1 MDLYLLFSSAFVVG
15 LSGALMPGPVTAVL
29 AEHALKRGFWAGPL
43 VTLGH
48 GLIESFMVALLAA
61 GVSAYMTGRGPAGII
76 GIAGGFV
83 LAWMGWGMF
92 RSARSGSLSLR
103 GEEAEGR
110 KGPVTGSVAAGMVT
124 TLSNPYWFLW
134 WVTVGAGFVSLSR
147 QHGPGGLLLFFSGH
161 ILADLAWLSILA
173 AILVLGKSLI
183 SDKIYRAIV
192 AGLGIFLM
200 AFSLYFLWT
209 GITRLFGI

>member
-29 AEHALKRGFWAGPL
+29 AEHALKRGFWAAPL

-48 GLIESFMVALLAA
+48 GLMEVLMVALLSA
-61 GVSAYMTGRGPAGII
+61 GVSVYMTGRGPAGVI
-76 GIAGGFV
+76 GIAGGLV
-83 LAWMGWGMF
+83 LAWMGWGMV

-103 GEEAEGR
+103 GETEGR
-110 KGPVTGSVAAGMVT
+110 KSPVAGPVAAGIAT

-134 WVTVGAGFVSLSR
+134 WATVGAGFVSLSR
-147 QHGPGGLLLFFSGH
+147 QYGPGGVLLFFSGH
-161 ILADLAWLSILA
+161 LLADLAWLSVLA
-173 AILVLGKSLI
+173 VILVLGKSLI

-192 AGLGIFLM
+192 AFLGIFLM
-200 AFSLYFLWT
+200 FFSLYFLWT
-209 GITRLFGI
+209 GITRLLGT